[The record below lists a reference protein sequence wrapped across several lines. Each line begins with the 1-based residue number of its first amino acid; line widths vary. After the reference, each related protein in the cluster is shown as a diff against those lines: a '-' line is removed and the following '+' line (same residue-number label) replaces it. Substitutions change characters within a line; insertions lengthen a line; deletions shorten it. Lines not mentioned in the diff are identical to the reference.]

1 MNKHLIALLAI
12 LPGVSA
18 LLTSQPALANRDMAE
33 LYFSDTNPALTEQEQ
48 QALAIANK
56 WKGRNTRGMAPSS
69 GKNGVVSY
77 LFGVQQPSVVCAVLQ
92 VCDVALQAGEQ
103 VNSINLGD
111 TARWSIEPAI
121 TGSGANE
128 VQHLIIKPMD
138 VGLETS
144 LVVTTDRRAYH
155 IRLRSHRSDYMPQ
168 VMFTYP
174 DEDQAKWANYR
185 HQALKDRQDKTLPQT
200 GEYLGDLDFSYEI
213 TPNGTIAW
221 TPLRV
226 FNDKQKTII
235 QMPEAMAQSEAPTLL
250 VVRREGGLFDAD
262 ETVQVNYRI
271 QGNRYI
277 VDTVFDSAILIAGV
291 GKHQDA
297 VAIKRLKP

>member
-1 MNKHLIALLAI
+1 MNKHLLAI
-12 LPGVSA
+12 AIMVVATIDQAQASK
-18 LLTSQPALANRDMAE
+18 DVAE
-33 LYFSDTNPALTEQEQ
+33 LYFSDKNPVLTQQEQ
-48 QALAIANK
+48 QAMRIANK
-56 WKGRNTRGMAPSS
+56 WKGINAIGMAPTS
-69 GKNGVVSY
+69 GKNGVVTY
-77 LFGVQQPSVVCAVLQ
+77 LYGVQQPSVVCAVLQ
-92 VCDVALQAGEQ
+92 VCDVALQSGEQ

-121 TGSGANE
+121 TGSGINE
-128 VQHLIIKPMD
+128 IQHLIIKPMD

-155 IRLRSHRSDYMPQ
+155 IRLRSHRTDYMPQ

-174 DEDQAKWANYR
+174 DEDQAKWDNYR
-185 HQALKDRQDKTLPQT
+185 NQSQKDRQDKTLSQT

-213 TPNGTIAW
+213 TPNGSIAW

-235 QMPEAMAQSEAPTLL
+235 QMPDAMAQSEAPTLL
-250 VVRREGGLFDAD
+250 VVRREGGVFEND

-291 GKHQDA
+291 GGNQDA
-297 VAIKRLKP
+297 VAIKRLKK

>member
-1 MNKHLIALLAI
+1 MNKHLLAI
-12 LPGVSA
+12 AIMVVSTIDQA
-18 LLTSQPALANRDMAE
+18 QASKDVAE
-33 LYFSDTNPALTEQEQ
+33 LYFSDKNPVLTQQEQ
-48 QALAIANK
+48 QAMRIANK
-56 WKGRNTRGMAPSS
+56 WKGINAIGMAPTS
-69 GKNGVVSY
+69 GKNGVVTY
-77 LFGVQQPSVVCAVLQ
+77 LYGVQQPSVVCAVLQ
-92 VCDVALQAGEQ
+92 VCDVALQTGEQ

-121 TGSGANE
+121 TGSGINE
-128 VQHLIIKPMD
+128 IQHLIIKPMD

-213 TPNGTIAW
+213 SPNGAIAW

-250 VVRREGGLFDAD
+250 VVRREGGLFDD
-262 ETVQVNYRI
+262 GETVQVNYRI

-291 GKHQDA
+291 GKYQDA